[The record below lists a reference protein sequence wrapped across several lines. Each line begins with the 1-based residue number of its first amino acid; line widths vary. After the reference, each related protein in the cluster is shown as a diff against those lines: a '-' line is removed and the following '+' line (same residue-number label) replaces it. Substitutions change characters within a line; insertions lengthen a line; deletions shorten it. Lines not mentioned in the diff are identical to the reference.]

1 MNYLRALGR
10 DTRGAVY
17 VLGIAMAAFLAL
29 FLWHIM
35 SVPDALVYR
44 ERMQDAADSVA
55 FESAVMHARTM
66 NLLAAINIIM
76 SAVLSILVMGRF
88 IELILGIA
96 ATLLCVFCAIPFLQF
111 AGGPS

>member
-35 SVPDALVYR
+35 SVAAALVYR
-44 ERMQDAADSVA
+44 ERMQEAADSVA

-66 NLLAAINIIM
+66 NLLAALNIFM
-76 SAVLSILVMGRF
+76 AAVLSILVMLRL
-88 IELILGIA
+88 IEMILTIIVA
-96 ATLLCVFCAIPFLQF
+96 VLWALSFVPFLE
-111 AGGPS
+111 